1 MPQLFDQRY
10 YKSLDEKKEFHIR
23 VLETLNYIYMSSN
36 ITINNCFKQVGFDS
50 GSQLTEDTEDDDI
63 PLVSLFQELC
73 LKLRL
78 MKMPI
83 RI

>member
-50 GSQLTEDTEDDDI
+50 GS
-63 PLVSLFQELC
+63 
-73 LKLRL
+73 
-78 MKMPI
+78 
-83 RI
+83 